1 MSFSSEEIAKIHVE
15 INSGDIPDFSE
26 KMRDAAKSVSQLQEE
41 IQLTQKDL
49 GILAARGDQNTEN
62 FKIMQGHL
70 SKLQTQLKNTNKE
83 MKYYTES
90 IDINLMSSNQ
100 LNARSKILANTLNAL
115 SKEAEPD
122 RWNELNDEL
131 IKVRRRMDEVRV
143 GTLGVS
149 DSMDITGMSMQ
160 QLDVYSRQLKSR
172 LAAVPR
178 DAANSPEWNKL
189 KKRLDEV
196 KKEQKDAASSMTDT
210 LSGVLKFSGWGA
222 LLTTAVNGVKKFAQD
237 VVANSNAIGDKW
249 NRTMAGMRTAYE
261 ALLTTFAT
269 GDWSHLFSNMSKA
282 FIEGRKLEEMME
294 VLYEYQ
300 NAGKLSAVRN
310 EIEIAGQEGIMR
322 DSSASIQ
329 ERFAASGRVIELQT
343 ENLKNSLRIAE
354 KAREG
359 ALGAIQLKSGLS
371 PDEVKAM
378 VDDYFDNEELITVAE
393 DYIRT
398 RMRYISDKQ
407 FINQIE
413 NDTSSPLS
421 RHITMNSDDFKETEK
436 RVEEAFSKMR
446 ALEQKIPEIK
456 DFAEMLGKY
465 DLLNDENIN
474 QYVTAQSDY
483 LQAFADY
490 NRDIARAQRIR
501 NKMLQ
506 DMASE
511 RLDDA
516 VSAVNL
522 EAQEEENIY
531 KQKFA
536 DREISEDELT
546 AALKSIAE
554 DRLEKI
560 ISVTQR
566 EYDNA
571 VAMTNKVAEE
581 EKRAAQEKYDNRIIS
596 ETELSLELER
606 IEKDRLQGQKG
617 VEELFRPELASATS
631 DFLNNLT
638 DMMNG
643 LDTAAEGSEEA
654 LDGALQKARDVNAE
668 LEKMLDGSIEVASAA
683 VQGDQEDRDS
693 QLASDVELAGRVKT
707 QFADKKSR
715 LGLLAGQ
722 KEAEIAQMRS
732 IYEEG
737 LISEEEYQKARVDI
751 IRRYGAQAR
760 EIQSEGWEENL
771 MMVSNVLSSMAATVQ
786 SIQDAQTASLEAQMQ
801 KDLAAAG
808 SNADKRAAIEEQYE
822 AKKLA
827 LQKKYADINMGIQI
841 AQALASGALA
851 MVQAWNAAGGNPVLA
866 GIIMGLIAATTAAQV
881 ATIVA
886 QRNAIMNSSAGS
898 ADSASVRVVTGGDSG
913 SGGYSEGGFT
923 GYGGRLEPA
932 GIVHRG
938 EYVVPVPEMRDPEA
952 YSHVMA
958 IERIRSRRSRR
969 NPLPGF
975 ADGGYTGAPSSGTDS
990 ALGGVMSELRAL
1002 RRKPI
1007 KAYVVLSEL
1016 DAQKNLRDTH
1026 LKAGSRR

>member
-143 GTLGVS
+143 GSLGVS

-196 KKEQKDAASSMTDT
+196 KKEQEKVSSSMSSEF
-210 LSGVLKFSGWGA
+210 SGIFKKIGWGA
-222 LLTTAVNGVKKFAQD
+222 LFQGAFNTLKKIGQD
-237 VVANSNAIGDKW
+237 IIANSNAIGDKW
-249 NRTMAGMRTAYE
+249 NRTMTGMKKGYE
-261 ALLTTFAT
+261 AFLTVLAS
-269 GDWSHLFSNMSKA
+269 GDWSNFFSNIERA
-282 FIEGRKLEEMME
+282 YREGRELAEMQEALFEM
-294 VLYEYQ
+294 Q
-300 NAGKLSAVRN
+300 NATSLTETRN
-310 EIEIAGQEGIMR
+310 NIEISRQTAIMR
-322 DSSASIQ
+322 DTTRSNEERIGASERILELEQEIMDVKKKTAERARDSALKEI
-329 ERFAASGRVIELQT
+329 AIKTKGELSEEDMT
-343 ENLKNSLRIAE
+343 FL
-354 KAREG
+354 
-359 ALGAIQLKSGLS
+359 
-371 PDEVKAM
+371 
-378 VDDYFDNEELITVAE
+378 VDDYFQNEEMIDAAGEYLKLEDRLKELKTSRWESENWLLIPKINKAIDVVEQQMKDMLADTE
-393 DYIRT
+393 GL
-398 RMRYISDKQ
+398 DKVVD
-407 FINQIE
+407 I
-413 NDTSSPLS
+413 
-421 RHITMNSDDFKETEK
+421 
-436 RVEEAFSKMR
+436 
-446 ALEQKIPEIK
+446 QK
-456 DFAEMLGKY
+456 KY
-465 DLLNDENIN
+465 DLLNDEQIQN
-474 QYVTAQSDY
+474 YVKAQTDY
-483 LQAFADY
+483 LKAQADFEQATL
-490 NRDIARAQRIR
+490 RARTTLAKLREEL
-501 NKMLQ
+501 KT
-506 DMASE
+506 E
-511 RLDDA
+511 EYEK
-516 VSAVNL
+516 
-522 EAQEEENIY
+522 EAAKVEEW
-531 KQKFA
+531 
-536 DREISEDELT
+536 
-546 AALKSIAE
+546 
-554 DRLEKI
+554 
-560 ISVTQR
+560 
-566 EYDNA
+566 
-571 VAMTNKVAEE
+571 
-581 EKRAAQEKYDNRIIS
+581 AAQERIAVKQRAADRQITEEEMNAELES
-596 ETELSLELER
+596 IETERLRRVSEVNKKFGIDILESTEAVL
-606 IEKDRLQGQKG
+606 D
-617 VEELFRPELASATS
+617 
-631 DFLNNLT
+631 
-638 DMMNG
+638 DMISSMDG
-643 LDTAAEGSEEA
+643 FTQAAAEGSEEA

-668 LEKMLDGSIEVASAA
+668 IEKMLDGSIEAASAA
-683 VQGDQEDRDS
+683 VQGDLEDRDS

-760 EIQSEGWEENL
+760 EIQSESWEENL

-786 SIQDAQTASLEAQMQ
+786 SIQEAQTASLEAQMQ

-808 SNADKRAAIEEQYE
+808 SNADERAAIEERYE

-851 MVQAWNAAGGNPVLA
+851 MVQAWNAAAGNPVLA

-958 IERIRSRRSRR
+958 IERIRSRRSRH

-1002 RRKPI
+1002 RRNPI

-1016 DAQKNLRDTH
+1016 DAQKSLRDTH